1 MTLEEAIQHL
11 KESLSDPTHKWGC
24 EECKEE
30 HLQLLVWLESYKD
43 ISESYPGLRKKIDR
57 LEEENMRLLGSAL
70 RIGKRCETL
79 EVEINRLQSEND
91 ELKRLL
97 RLAVDDFDKLA
108 NVESCYYP
116 FCGEKCPFDCT
127 GGCEEREWKH
137 RDEAMKL
144 LGGDSNA
151 EN

>member
-1 MTLEEAIQHL
+1 MELNEAIQHL
-11 KESLSDPTHKWGC
+11 RESLKDPAHDWGC

-30 HLQLLVWLESYKD
+30 HIQLLVWLESYKT
-43 ISESYPGLRKKIDR
+43 IQEAYPEVRKKIDR
-57 LEEENMRLLGSAL
+57 LEEENMRLLESAL
-70 RIGKRCETL
+70 RLGKMCEAL
-79 EVEINRLQSEND
+79 ESENN

-97 RLAVDDFDKLA
+97 MLAVEDFDKLA

-116 FCGEKCPFDCT
+116 FCGERCPFDCT

-144 LGGDSNA
+144 LGGTENA
-151 EN
+151 NE